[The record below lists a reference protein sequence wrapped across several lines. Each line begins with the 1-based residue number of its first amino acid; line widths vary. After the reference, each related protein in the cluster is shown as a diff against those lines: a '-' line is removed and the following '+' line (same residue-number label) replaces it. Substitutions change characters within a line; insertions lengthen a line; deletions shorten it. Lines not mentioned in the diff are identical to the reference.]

1 MTRREAVKRLAREF
15 SRLLIKTI
23 GRKKTLQVSRLN
35 KAEADRNVC
44 RSHDFC
50 DANMVMLEALE
61 NLGLDTGNS
70 REDTERWNDAWNLAV
85 KNGFFLK

>member
-1 MTRREAVKRLAREF
+1 MTESANVKRLAREF
-15 SRLLIKTI
+15 SRLLVRTI
-23 GRKKTLQVSRLN
+23 GRKKTLQVNRLN

-50 DANMVMLEALE
+50 DANMIMLEAHE
-61 NLGLDTGNS
+61 NLKLIPGDS
-70 REDTERWNDAWNLAV
+70 REDVKRWNDAWSFAT